1 MQSRLKPSIFSVTSQ
16 ARFNFGVESV
26 VVFCKYLVY
35 RVLGWIG
42 CHIPSAFIF
51 FSTMLLNFSNLLFI
65 YNWCNI
71 IHNLR
76 YFLFILLS
84 YWFFCFY
91 TVSIPFFWCN
101 IIIHNLWYF
110 YLYYYPTDFSAFTQL
125 VFLFWCNIIIHNLG
139 YILFILLSYWFFCFY
154 TVIVSLF
161 LLSPVLMGL

>member
-1 MQSRLKPSIFSVTSQ
+1 MPKRLEAQDLCGEFARYNKKNEKKELLGNAAYNSGVMQSRLKPSIFSVTSQ

-42 CHIPSAFIF
+42 CHIPSVFILL
-51 FSTMLLNFSNLLFI
+51 STMLLNFSNLLFI

-91 TVSIPFFWCN
+91 TVSIPFF
-101 IIIHNLWYF
+101 
-110 YLYYYPTDFSAFTQL
+110 
-125 VFLFWCNIIIHNLG
+125 G
-139 YILFILLSYWFFCFY
+139 
-154 TVIVSLF
+154 VI
-161 LLSPVLMGL
+161 